1 MKNTM
6 MRSLALVL
14 ALVLALSLAACGTDG
29 KVAAGGS
36 ADPTEGGAS
45 QQQDA
50 SPAET
55 VGALG
60 TLLDDIAANTQVAT
74 AGSSLQQTLAAAR
87 LLDFFAAE
95 PMTAQEAKSAGAAWL
110 ADKTAEEQETVRELM
125 TALNSQL
132 DVLSLEDAED
142 MLSAAGY
149 TGDGYPWQQAAEDA
163 AYGLMEGLG
172 VRA

>member
-36 ADPTEGGAS
+36 ADPAEDGTS

-50 SPAET
+50 APAET

-60 TLLDDIAANTQVAT
+60 TLLDDIAANTQVGT
-74 AGSSLQQTLAAAR
+74 AGSSLQQTLAAAK
-87 LLDFFAAE
+87 LLDFFTANA
-95 PMTAQEAKSAGAAWL
+95 MTPDEAKSAAAAWL
-110 ADKTAEEQETVRELM
+110 AEKTAEEQESIRALM
-125 TALNSQL
+125 ESLNSQI
-132 DVLSLEDAED
+132 DACSLEDAED

-172 VRA
+172 ARD

>member
-29 KVAAGGS
+29 KVPAGGS
-36 ADPTEGGAS
+36 ADPAEGGAS

-50 SPAET
+50 APAET
-55 VGALG
+55 VGVLG
-60 TLLDDIAANTQVAT
+60 TLLDDT

-132 DVLSLEDAED
+132 DALSLEDAED
-142 MLSAAGY
+142 MLSAAGF

-163 AYGLMEGLG
+163 AYGLMEGVG
-172 VRA
+172 ARA